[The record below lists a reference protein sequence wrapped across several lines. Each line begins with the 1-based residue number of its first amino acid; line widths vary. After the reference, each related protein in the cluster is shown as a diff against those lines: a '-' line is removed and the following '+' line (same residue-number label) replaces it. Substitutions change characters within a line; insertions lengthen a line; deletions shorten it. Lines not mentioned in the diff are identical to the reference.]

1 MRRIVWVLGMG
12 IAGSL
17 FLGDVFR
24 LESGPESPQLIELYT
39 SKGCSSFPPAEE
51 WLSGFLKDPG

>member
-1 MRRIVWVLGMG
+1 MG

-17 FLGDVFR
+17 FLRDVFR
-24 LESGPESPQLIELYT
+24 LESGPESPQLTELDT